1 MSNKNNL
8 SNYKTQEELT
18 SKFGVLVS
26 SMEAF
31 NDELQEYIIKCTT
44 ISQRLKMKKMVEHW
58 KQICVDATG
67 LVEKL
72 EEIKEKK
79 GNVDPVEVKLPFS
92 SDTFA
97 EAWREWK
104 QYLIEQHGIMLSTRA
119 EKRQLYFLDK
129 YAGEKED
136 KAVQIMYM
144 SESKLYTSL
153 YNYTDKEISGKS
165 KKVKIED
172 GEY

>member
-1 MSNKNNL
+1 MSSKNSLANFRI
-8 SNYKTQEELT
+8 QEEIN
-18 SKFGVLVS
+18 SKFGVLVA

-58 KQICVDATG
+58 RQICIDATS
-67 LVEKL
+67 LIDRL

-104 QYLIEQHGIMLSTRA
+104 QYLTEQHGIILSTRA
-119 EKRQLYFLDK
+119 EKRQLYFLAK
-129 YAGEKED
+129 YAGDKEER
-136 KAVQIMYM
+136 AVQIMYM

-153 YNYTDKEISGKS
+153 YNYTEKEMSGKS
-165 KKVKIED
+165 KKAKIED

>member
-1 MSNKNNL
+1 
-8 SNYKTQEELT
+8 
-18 SKFGVLVS
+18 
-26 SMEAF
+26 MEAF
-31 NDELQEYIIKCTT
+31 NDELQEYIIKGTT

-58 KQICVDATG
+58 RQICVDATS
-67 LVEKL
+67 LAERI

-104 QYLIEQHGIMLSTRA
+104 QYLTEQHGIMLSTRA
-119 EKRQLYFLDK
+119 EKRQLYFLSK
-129 YAGEKED
+129 YAGDKEER
-136 KAVQIMYM
+136 AIQIMYM

-153 YNYTDKEISGKS
+153 YNYTEKEISGKS
-165 KKVKIED
+165 KKAKIED